1 MSKHVFDI
9 YQWIQSDFSYTYV
22 LLLLSWSYFVLITV
36 LRIYR
41 YLSEFQYGPV
51 QPLEF
56 VRGQLQLR
64 MKSIQTLEELVPFF
78 TSVCNDVTWQLAKNT
93 SADSNDLDKQ
103 NLVSKSDCHTL
114 GVVYFDQLLA
124 RTRKL
129 VEILFFSCFQPF
141 LLILNLLQWFHAWN
155 QQKMSEKLKTAERKY
170 FDQR

>member
-1 MSKHVFDI
+1 MKNHLYKMSKHVFDI

-103 NLVSKSDCHTL
+103 NLVSKSDRHAL
-114 GVVYFDQLLA
+114 GVVYFDPLLGA
-124 RTRKL
+124 ACTWKL
-129 VEILFFSCFQPF
+129 VKILFSAIF
-141 LLILNLLQWFHAWN
+141 NLF
-155 QQKMSEKLKTAERKY
+155 
-170 FDQR
+170 